1 MSNKKITTV
10 YLEMGEYEKAK
21 AISVDLNVSV
31 NSYIRKAIAEENRR
45 NEKRS
50 ED

>member
-10 YLEMGEYEKAK
+10 YLEIGEYEKAK
-21 AISVDLNVSV
+21 EISDRLMISV
-31 NSYIRKAIAEENRR
+31 NSYIRKAIAEENKR
-45 NEKRS
+45 NEGS